1 MTIKQPFAPHYGS
14 NQALA
19 AGSPATAASI
29 SHQAK
34 QMRVVNTGAN
44 IGFFRTY
51 DTSAGTAPQ
60 ASAADYPVPSGTG
73 AIVSKIGHNA
83 ISVFSPAGTTLQV
96 MTGEGF

>member
-1 MTIKQPFAPHYGS
+1 MTIKQPFAPHYGT

-19 AGSPATAASI
+19 ASSPATAATI

-34 QMRVVNTGAN
+34 QLRVVNTGAN
-44 IGFFRTY
+44 IGYFRTY
-51 DTSAGTAPQ
+51 DTNAGAAPL
-60 ASAADYPVPSGTG
+60 ASAADYPLPPNAG

-96 MTGEGF
+96 MAGEGF

>member
-14 NQALA
+14 NQSLA
-19 AGSPATAASI
+19 AGSPATAVSI

-51 DTSAGTAPQ
+51 DSTGGAP
-60 ASAADYPVPSGTG
+60 AATAADYPVPPGAG